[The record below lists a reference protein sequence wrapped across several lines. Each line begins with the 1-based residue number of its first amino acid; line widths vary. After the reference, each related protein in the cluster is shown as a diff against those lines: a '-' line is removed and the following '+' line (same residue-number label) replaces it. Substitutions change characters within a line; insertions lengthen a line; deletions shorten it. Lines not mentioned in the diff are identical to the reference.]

1 MKDFQSRLINW
12 YSLNKRDLPW
22 RHTKDPY
29 LIWLSEIILQQTR
42 VDQGKSYFNKFSKH
56 YPTVY
61 DLAQATEENVLN
73 DWQGLGYYSR
83 ARNLHATAQKV
94 VKELNGKF
102 PKTHAEL
109 IKLKGIGEYT
119 ASAISS
125 FSSNEIHAVVDG
137 NVYRVLS
144 RIFDIS
150 TAIDSNEGKREFKT
164 LAQSLILKN
173 NPGEFNQAIM
183 EFGATHCTPYTPN
196 CHSCPF
202 IEDCLSFR
210 NHNILERPVKSK
222 KTKQRNR
229 YFYFLILQNQSGI
242 ILEKRTSKDIW
253 QHLYQFPLIET
264 DSHLSE
270 ESLREKV
277 ISLSANNQMYISDE
291 IVHILSHQKLHCK
304 FIHIVNFTGTAKDN
318 QIVTKNINDYPLP
331 RVIDRYLEKSTF
343 GLFNATIN

>member
-12 YSLNKRDLPW
+12 YSHNKRDLPW

-42 VDQGKSYFNKFSKH
+42 VEQGKSYYNKFSKQ

-83 ARNLHATAQKV
+83 ARNLHSTARTV

-102 PKTHAEL
+102 PITYAEL

-125 FSSNEIHAVVDG
+125 FANNEIHAVVDG

-150 TAIDSNEGKREFKT
+150 TAIDSSGGIKEFKA
-164 LAQSLILKN
+164 LAQSLILEN
-173 NPGEFNQAIM
+173 NPGVFNQAIM
-183 EFGATHCTPYTPN
+183 EFGAMQCTPQSPN
-196 CHSCPF
+196 CNSCPF

-210 NHNILERPVKSK
+210 NNCIFERPVKSK

-229 YFYFLILQNQSGI
+229 YFYFLILQNQNGT

-253 QHLYQFPLIET
+253 QHLYQFPLIEA

-270 ESLREKV
+270 DSLLEKV
-277 ISLSANNQMYISDE
+277 SSLSDKSPLYISEE
-291 IVHILSHQKLHCK
+291 IVHLLSHQKLHCK
-304 FIHIVNFTGTAKDN
+304 FIHIEDYEGTLKHN
-318 QIVTKNINDYPLP
+318 QIYTRSINDFPLP
-331 RVIDRYLEKSTF
+331 KVIDRYLEESSL
-343 GLFNATIN
+343 G